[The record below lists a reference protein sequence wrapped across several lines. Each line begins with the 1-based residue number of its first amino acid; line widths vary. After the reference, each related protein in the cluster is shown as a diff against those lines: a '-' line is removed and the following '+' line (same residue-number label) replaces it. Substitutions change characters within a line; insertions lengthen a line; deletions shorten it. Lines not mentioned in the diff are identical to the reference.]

1 MTLNEK
7 IKHDTNE
14 ALKKGDTLRTG
25 VLRFLSAELY
35 NKIKEKQALKKE
47 MALTDEETVE
57 TLRKEMKRRREAL
70 ELFWKGGREDLV
82 KKEEAELKVIEE
94 YLPPPLTE
102 AEIKAVIDELI
113 SGGLADF
120 NSLMRETMKRL
131 KGRRA
136 DGQTVG
142 ELIKAKIGK

>member
-131 KGRRA
+131 KGRGA